1 MRLSTMAVL
10 WWDRMNQ
17 TNGGGAAVKRRLTM
31 TEQNNSIRPE
41 CNCCFPPQQLTVT
54 GQRAFCPITERIYD
68 AAPPPVDFYPGRQ
81 KRRGEVAPFAI
92 NPAED
97 RFGQQ

>member
-1 MRLSTMAVL
+1 
-10 WWDRMNQ
+10 
-17 TNGGGAAVKRRLTM
+17 M

-97 RFGQQ
+97 RFGAREQEQPLRVGQAVIRAGQRRVGPGHVDR